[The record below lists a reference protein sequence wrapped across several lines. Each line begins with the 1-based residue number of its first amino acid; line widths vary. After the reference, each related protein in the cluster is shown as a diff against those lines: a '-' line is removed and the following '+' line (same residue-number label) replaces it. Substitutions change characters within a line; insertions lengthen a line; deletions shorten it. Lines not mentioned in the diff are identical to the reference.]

1 MVHFLYQEFTVF
13 IDYNSDIFDMCA
25 NIYYSNI
32 NIVVLYSE
40 QDNLLPITNKLI
52 TLEKIIK
59 SRNETILR
67 YCLHKSPNSLVLI
80 TKNITHDLLSK
91 LNTFFLENAIKL
103 CFNSNVSKKSYIE
116 PEYTSCKCVLLQ
128 EILKQVNQDK
138 LEKLHIPLCL
148 LDITGNK
155 KNILPIFKNN
165 HNNVITCNYSQE
177 LCCEPLKTTTHL
189 IMATFCRNK
198 NLVKIFDMILQQTN
212 KNIHLHL
219 IDNNTE
225 LHLQKEIDAL
235 IEKYNDKIH
244 ISLHRYN
251 YNYHCI
257 TRLYIIK
264 DLYRRT
270 YLENVIIFD
279 DDQLYD
285 EHWVDMY
292 IKNFKPLSVLS
303 WYGKIFEKDD
313 YWNKG
318 ANYENILS
326 YGDLEFSRKQHI
338 KKFAYFGPG
347 GCIIDVNLFLL
358 NELYRF
364 NNYSDNIFKIDDI
377 WMSFVF
383 SKFLSIPFHRL
394 VYHPKE
400 CIDRNIK
407 TKMTWANIS
416 DEKSNLFKKF
426 IHNYDWSVN
435 SENKPLNT
443 VNKSFDIVYA
453 LYNNNTDFDK
463 LKQCFVNHNIC
474 VKFVFYNDKSATILQ
489 LFQTAI
495 ECNQETILIFDDT
508 FVFDDFFHYTFDN
521 HINTIPN
528 NWDVIHFTKKQSNDC
543 KKIKDVD
550 PNTTT
555 AYSKN
560 TMEIILA
567 FYLNKKPILNEFKLL
582 EKTNI
587 CNQYIFDNLAKS
599 KPSYDLTVYLFNN
612 TNNNLFGNYNY
623 KSINDIRM
631 CNSEY
636 FCIINN
642 SEYSLFDNNFIE
654 KNMKE
659 LISSNNH
666 YHYPNYCIC
675 DSNIDNANYELWKKY
690 MIYTKEKKQ
699 STQVGFFGKQYLLLV
714 IDTTKFTEKT
724 EELKLYY

>member
-1 MVHFLYQEFTVF
+1 MVNFLYQEFTVF
-13 IDYNSDIFDMCA
+13 IDYNDNIFHMCA
-25 NIYYSNI
+25 NIFYSNVEIILLYKNLDNIPKI
-32 NIVVLYSE
+32 N
-40 QDNLLPITNKLI
+40 NKLLKLHKI
-52 TLEKIIK
+52 EKSK
-59 SRNETILR
+59 NESILN
-67 YCLHKSPNSLVLI
+67 YCMHKSPNSLVLI

-116 PEYTSCKCVLLQ
+116 PEYTCCKCVLLQ

-148 LDITGNK
+148 LDISANTK
-155 KNILPIFKNN
+155 KILSIFENN
-165 HNNVITCNYSQE
+165 HNNVITYNYSQE

-292 IKNFKPLSVLS
+292 IKKFKPLSVLS

-313 YWNKG
+313 YWNKD

-326 YGDLEFSRKQHI
+326 YGDLEFSRKQHF
-338 KKFAYFGPG
+338 KTFAYFGPG
-347 GCIIDVNLFLL
+347 GCIIDVNLFLF
-358 NELYRF
+358 NELYNF
-364 NNYSDNIFKIDDI
+364 NNYSENIFKIDDI
-377 WMSFVF
+377 WMSFAF
-383 SKFLSIPFHRL
+383 SKFLSIPFHRV

-407 TKMTWANIS
+407 TKMTWDGIS
-416 DEKSNLFKKF
+416 EEKRDLFKQF
-426 IHNYDWSVN
+426 IHNYHWSVN
-435 SENKPLNT
+435 SENQPLKT
-443 VNKSFDIVYA
+443 VNNSFDIVYA
-453 LYNNNTDFDK
+453 LYNNDSDFDK
-463 LKQCFVNHNIC
+463 LKKNFVDHNIC
-474 VKFVFYNDKSATILQ
+474 VKFVFYDDKSGTILQ

-495 ECNQETILIFDDT
+495 ECNQETMLIFDDS
-508 FVFDDFFHYTFDN
+508 FIFDDFFHYTFHN
-521 HINTIPN
+521 HMNTVSNDWNI
-528 NWDVIHFTKKQSNDC
+528 IHFTEKQSING

-550 PNTTT
+550 VNTTT
-555 AYSKN
+555 AYNKN

-567 FYLNKKPILNEFKLL
+567 FHLNNNPILNEFKLI

-587 CNQYIFDNLAKS
+587 HNQYIFNNLS
-599 KPSYDLTVYLFNN
+599 LLKPSYDLTVYLFNN
-612 TNNNLFGNYNY
+612 NNNNLFGNYDY
-623 KSINDIRM
+623 KSVNDIRV

-642 SEYSLFDNNFIE
+642 NETSLFDNNFIE
-654 KNMKE
+654 KNMEK
-659 LISSNNH
+659 LIHSRKQ
-666 YHYPNYCIC
+666 YYYPNYCIC
-675 DSNIDNANYELWKKY
+675 DSNIDDINFELWKKY
-690 MIYTKEKKQ
+690 MIYTKEKKL
-699 STQVGFFGKQYLLLV
+699 STQIGFFKKQYLLKV
-714 IDTTKFTEKT
+714 INLNLHIENTP
-724 EELKLYY
+724 ELKLFY